1 MINFFL
7 LVGLIGGLIC
17 STPFIYVL
25 LSNKLKYFNLEND
38 ELLNSKFI

>member
-7 LVGLIGGLIC
+7 LIGLIGGLIC
-17 STPFIYVL
+17 SIPFIYVL
-25 LSNKLKYFNLEND
+25 FSNKLKYFNLENN